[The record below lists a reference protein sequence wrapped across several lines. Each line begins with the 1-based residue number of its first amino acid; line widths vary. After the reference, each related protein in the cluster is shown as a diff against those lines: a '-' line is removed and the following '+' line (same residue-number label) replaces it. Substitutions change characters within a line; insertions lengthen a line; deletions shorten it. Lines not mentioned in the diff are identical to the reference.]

1 LGKQHDE
8 GVNKGQKM
16 EIRSQFPV
24 KLFPPLKAH
33 YFQKARRETRISS
46 PTTTKDEATD
56 SQLQKIDDQDVKMEY
71 DKPETD
77 TCDVS
82 SLIPFDDFGFASS
95 ILHHSQVRFEEAQHE
110 QNTDQ
115 HLQCQIGQFKENIS

>member
-1 LGKQHDE
+1 
-8 GVNKGQKM
+8 M

-24 KLFPPLKAH
+24 KLFPPPKAH
-33 YFQKARRETRISS
+33 YLQKTCSEASKPSLSTTENET
-46 PTTTKDEATD
+46 TD
-56 SQLQKIDDQDVKMEY
+56 SQLQKIDDQVVKMEY

-77 TCDVS
+77 TCGVS
-82 SLIPFDDFGFASS
+82 SLIPFDDFGLTSS
-95 ILHHSQVRFEEAQHE
+95 SLHHGQVRFEEAQYE